1 MKDDSIESDWDD
13 SIEAIVA
20 LIMDVVKCSKYIP
33 GFGELQQHDQVQL
46 LKQGSFEVI
55 CVNSFNLIDIERKL
69 MLSHDLKY
77 LMDR

>member
-1 MKDDSIESDWDD
+1 MKDYSLWDD
-13 SIEAIVA
+13 SIEAIVP

-69 MLSHDLKY
+69 MLSQDLKY